1 MSLLLVV
8 VLAVALHGELD
19 AVGLGLG
26 VQHAHHGGLVV
37 VNGGVEEG

>member
-1 MSLLLVV
+1 MLVV

-26 VQHAHHGGLVV
+26 VLVHHGGLV

>member
-8 VLAVALHGELD
+8 VLAVALHDELD
-19 AVGLGLG
+19 AGVLGLG
-26 VQHAHHGGLVV
+26 VLAHHGGLVV

>member
-26 VQHAHHGGLVV
+26 VKLAHHSGVVV
-37 VNGGVEEG
+37 VNGGVGEG